1 MPEFP
6 STYEATTLVGGTVR
20 LGAHPFPADALGE
33 DTVVIKPDYMGI
45 CRADI
50 KEIAGSRD
58 IMEDRGPLFGHEFIG
73 SVVFS
78 GARTGFRTGET
89 VTLNPNITPTRTTG
103 FADYVFVHGAREQ
116 LDQAIVGVPEPE
128 IRQNIWMPEPF
139 ACIVHAL
146 RKLIALAN
154 LPSLRGKRVGIIGAG
169 CSGLLFAMYARHL
182 KASVSVFNRG
192 AMRRDFA
199 RERQILA
206 AEEIFPLAGAESR
219 RNGFDI
225 VIVASTIVTPDLLR
239 TAATMA
245 ADGAVLFVYGGTRKG
260 DRFPGGD
267 VDVDALR
274 RNEQIAPA
282 EYLGKRLA
290 VSGAYGCL
298 KEDYEEAFRLHAE
311 HPLGFPLE
319 KLTSTQISLAEF
331 PELAMSIAAGAADF
345 PGKVLIRTTAD
356 DPDPARKR

>member
-6 STYEATTLVGGTVR
+6 SVYAATTLVGGTVR
-20 LGAHPFPADALGE
+20 LGAHPFPGEALGE
-33 DTVVIKPDYMGI
+33 DAVVIKPDYMGI

-50 KEIAGSRD
+50 KEIVGSRD

-78 GARTGFRTGET
+78 GARTGFCKGET

-103 FADYVFVHGAREQ
+103 FADYVFAQGTRE
-116 LDQAIVGVPEPE
+116 LLEQAIVRVPEPE
-128 IRQNIWMPEPF
+128 IRKNVWMPEPF

-146 RKLIALAN
+146 RKLMELAN
-154 LPSLRGKRVGIIGAG
+154 LHSLAGKRVGIIGAG

-182 KASVSVFNRG
+182 GASVSVFNRR

-199 RERQILA
+199 RERRILA
-206 AEEIFPLAGAESR
+206 EGEIFPLAEAESR

-225 VIVASTIVTPDLLR
+225 VIVASTIVTPDLLG

-267 VDVDALR
+267 VDVDTLR
-274 RNEQIAPA
+274 RHERIEPA
-282 EYLGKRLA
+282 EYRGKRLA

-311 HPLGFPLE
+311 HPHEFPLE
-319 KLTSTQISLAEF
+319 KLTSTQISLDEF
-331 PELAMSIAAGAADF
+331 PELAMSIAAGATDF
-345 PGKVLIRTTAD
+345 PGKVLITTAGA
-356 DPDPARKR
+356 DPDPRK